1 MKCSNCGSDEF
12 VETPFPIDFVFT
24 EGKVTSVNLKT
35 YICLNCG
42 HYEFFCKEV
51 ADELKNAYI
60 NIKDLCEEQSK
71 ITKEILN
78 VNNEFDKKISG
89 LNDNKIEL
97 VKKAMN
103 LDLTIREK
111 NKLDEEI
118 DVLNKEIKLANK
130 CLNQKLEQL
139 KDKLTIIQDK
149 IKNEKSVSI
158 SHLYK

>member
-12 VETPFPIDFVFT
+12 VETPFPIDFVLT

-78 VNNEFDKKISG
+78 VNNEFDKKISR

>member
-12 VETPFPIDFVFT
+12 VETPFPIDFVLT
-24 EGKVTSVNLKT
+24 EGKVKSVNLKT

-60 NIKDLCEEQSK
+60 NIKDLCEEENRL
-71 ITKEILN
+71 TNEILN
-78 VNNEFDKKISG
+78 LSNEFEKKLNG
-89 LNDNKIEL
+89 LNEKKIEL

-111 NKLDEEI
+111 NRLDDEI
-118 DVLNKEIKLANK
+118 NVLDKEINLANK
-130 CLNQKLEQL
+130 CLNHKVAVLKNKLIDVQER
-139 KDKLTIIQDK
+139 
-149 IKNEKSVSI
+149 IKKEKSVSI